1 VRSDRE
7 KWDARYG
14 REKTALPPPDEFLV
28 DNASLLGAGRALDVA
43 CGRGASS
50 LFLAKRGFSVDAVDI
65 SHAAL
70 SRLLTEA
77 RHVGASVRP
86 FVADLDYYPLPREI
100 YDLVTVFYFFSPRLI
115 PALKASLRTGG
126 LILYGTY
133 NHRHTSVK
141 PGFNEAYLVPKGGL
155 SPHFSE
161 FDIVV
166 SEDEAGPSRN
176 ICRLAAVKR

>member
-1 VRSDRE
+1 MRSDRE

-14 REKTALPPPDEFLV
+14 REKTYLPPPDEFLV

-50 LFLAKRGFSVDAVDI
+50 LFLAERGFEVDAVDI
-65 SHAAL
+65 SYTAL

-77 RHVGASVRP
+77 RHVAARVRP

-100 YDLVTVFYFFSPRLI
+100 YDLVTVFYFFSARLI
-115 PALKASLRTGG
+115 PALKASLKTGG
-126 LILYGTY
+126 LILYATY
-133 NHRHTSVK
+133 NHRHASVK

-155 SPHFSE
+155 SPLFRE
-161 FDIVV
+161 FDIVAY
-166 SEDEAGPSRN
+166 EDETGPSRN